1 MIPEITPTE
10 LKTAMDGDEKMT
22 IVDVREHFERAI
34 SDIPETG
41 QLRIPMSEIPHQLHR
56 IPKDERVVFYCR
68 SGARS
73 GNVCQF
79 LLAQGWSDVVNLK
92 GGVLAWREEV
102 DPSIAAY

>member
-1 MIPEITPTE
+1 M
-10 LKTAMDGDEKMT
+10 
-22 IVDVREHFERAI
+22 
-34 SDIPETG
+34 
-41 QLRIPMSEIPHQLHR
+41 
-56 IPKDERVVFYCR
+56 VFYCR

-79 LLAQGWSDVVNLK
+79 LLTQGWSDVVNLK